1 MSYARSHL
9 PLIQIRPLLRTHL
22 LIHPIHHLTMIPL
35 LTVSDVQFR
44 LVIVEHGILLPRDQ
58 KEEETILDQSQR
70 LHVEEWTEI
79 GPRRCLL
86 VIMDEI
92 GMMVTIV
99 VRTAMNKSEIKTE
112 IDILLLLVGRD
123 R

>member
-1 MSYARSHL
+1 M
-9 PLIQIRPLLRTHL
+9 
-22 LIHPIHHLTMIPL
+22 MIPL
-35 LTVSDVQFR
+35 LTVSDVQFC

-58 KEEETILDQSQR
+58 KEEETILDQSR
-70 LHVEEWTEI
+70 HLRVEEWTEI

-99 VRTAMNKSEIKTE
+99 VRTAVNESEIKTE
-112 IDILLLLVGRD
+112 IDVLLLLVGRD
-123 R
+123 RGQVSTVV